1 MEFVMPLRDLDREDL
16 AIAGGKGAN
25 LGELVRAGLQVPD
38 GFVVTTDAYA
48 RVVNLLDLKIADRVA
63 GGDGVAIRASVEAA
77 AMPADIQAAI
87 ADAYAALRAGPVAVR
102 SSATAEDL
110 PGATFAGQ
118 QDTFLNIIGEAAVL
132 DAVRRCWGSL
142 WTDRAIA
149 YRDRTGV
156 EQAAVKIAV
165 VVQRMI
171 NAEIAGV
178 MFTADPVSGDRK
190 TILVDAS
197 SGLGEAVVSGLVTP
211 DHYVLDSAG
220 NVRDFQQGRREV
232 VIRGAAAGGVVQ
244 EAGGTDDAQRL
255 SDNVLVELAQ
265 LGTTVARHFG
275 RPQDIEWAY
284 ADGQVWLLQARPMTA
299 LPPPPLK
306 LNARQ
311 RLLGSVLLDFV
322 PVRPYPIDMSTWVP
336 YGPAGLMA
344 RVVGTFGLRDAF
356 EGFLPEDEYG
366 VVDRFVPV
374 APRPTPRVL
383 LAPWRIATLAHR
395 YDPAALD

>member
-1 MEFVMPLRDLDREDL
+1 
-16 AIAGGKGAN
+16 
-25 LGELVRAGLQVPD
+25 
-38 GFVVTTDAYA
+38 
-48 RVVNLLDLKIADRVA
+48 
-63 GGDGVAIRASVEAA
+63 
-77 AMPADIQAAI
+77 
-87 ADAYAALRAGPVAVR
+87 
-102 SSATAEDL
+102 
-110 PGATFAGQ
+110 
-118 QDTFLNIIGEAAVL
+118 
-132 DAVRRCWGSL
+132 L
-142 WTDRAIA
+142 WTERAIA
-149 YRDRTGV
+149 YRDRIGV

-178 MFTADPVSGDRK
+178 MFTADPVSGDRE

-255 SDNVLVELAQ
+255 SDTVLVALAQ
-265 LGTTVARHFG
+265 LGATVARHFG

-344 RVVGTFGLRDAF
+344 RVVGTGSHAAIVAR
-356 EGFLPEDEYG
+356 EYG
-366 VVDRFVPV
+366 IPAVMG
-374 APRPTPRVL
+374 TGTGTT
-383 LAPWRIATLAHR
+383 TLADGQLVTVSGSTGR
-395 YDPAALD
+395 VSAAE